1 MAPTL
6 FARIAHP
13 TDLTQ
18 EGEFAFYHALRLAVA
33 AQARLDILHVDKDA
47 HAVQWEAFPS
57 IRGTLERWSI
67 PLPEAWASN
76 GNQADQVAKIAAYG
90 TEPVHPLLKF
100 IDENLPDLMVI
111 ATHRRAGLDR
121 LLHRE
126 IAQKVARSRAL
137 PSLFVPYGDEG
148 FVSPTHGRVH
158 LENVLLP
165 IDWLPQP
172 QPAIDT
178 ARELVRICGARDT
191 RFHLLHVAESLSDF
205 PDLETPKETAGE
217 NDWTWHRETRS
228 GDVVE
233 TILHFAENVA
243 ADLVVMVTQGHD
255 GFLDALR
262 GSTTERVLQ
271 GLACPL
277 LAVPAAE

>member
-13 TDLTQ
+13 TDLSQ
-18 EGEFAFYHALRLAVA
+18 QGELAFYHALRLAVA
-33 AQARLDILHVDKDA
+33 AEAKLDILHVDKDA
-47 HAVQWEAFPS
+47 HAVQWDEFPS
-57 IRGTLERWSI
+57 VRGTLERWGI
-67 PLPEAWASN
+67 PLPESWLGN
-76 GNQADQVAKIAAYG
+76 GHPTDHVAKIAAYG
-90 TEPVHPLLKF
+90 TEPIHPLLSF

-111 ATHRRAGLDR
+111 ATHRRSGLDR

-137 PSLFVPYGDEG
+137 PTLFVPFGDDG

-158 LENVLLP
+158 LENVVLP
-165 IDWLPQP
+165 IDWIPEP
-172 QPAIDT
+172 RPAIEE
-178 ARELVRICGARDT
+178 ARELVRICGAQST

-205 PDLETPKETAGE
+205 PDLETPAETDGDT
-217 NDWTWHRETRS
+217 DWSWHRETRA
-228 GDVVE
+228 GDVVD
-233 TILHFAENVA
+233 TILRFTEDVE

-271 GLACPL
+271 GLSCPL
-277 LAVPAAE
+277 LAVPATE